1 VSCRVVSCRVVSCR
15 VVSCRV
21 VSCRVVSCRVVRWRF
36 DVAVLSGCGGSP
48 GGTCFWY
55 PFLTFVGISTGL
67 TACSSFLVAYFL
79 PFAASGLPELQG
91 SPCVSCVVS
100 SAARRACSVF
110 HVSCGTPAPIDSH
123 LRTRCSFSERNQ
135 DALHLPSLELL
146 RQGAVDQ
153 SPRPAPLLSILTMST
168 IFVIAPPTRHTAVPG
183 SAVGRVGPHRGRHC
197 RAVPPTGRLHR
208 RYAVPGKAIA
218 LRAPGALR
226 PQDIPN
232 RQRKAQLCLGWRVRR

>member
-1 VSCRVVSCRVVSCR
+1 MRLVRRIVCTRRV
-15 VVSCRV
+15 
-21 VSCRVVSCRVVRWRF
+21 
-36 DVAVLSGCGGSP
+36 
-48 GGTCFWY
+48 
-55 PFLTFVGISTGL
+55 
-67 TACSSFLVAYFL
+67 
-79 PFAASGLPELQG
+79 
-91 SPCVSCVVS
+91 
-100 SAARRACSVF
+100 RACVRVRCF
-110 HVSCGTPAPIDSH
+110 MCRGAPPIDSH
-123 LRTRCSFSERNQ
+123 LRALCSFSERNQ

-146 RQGAVDQ
+146 RQGAVDRSQ
-153 SPRPAPLLSILTMST
+153 DPPPLPSILMVPMS
-168 IFVIAPPTRHTAVPG
+168 PPTRHTAVPG